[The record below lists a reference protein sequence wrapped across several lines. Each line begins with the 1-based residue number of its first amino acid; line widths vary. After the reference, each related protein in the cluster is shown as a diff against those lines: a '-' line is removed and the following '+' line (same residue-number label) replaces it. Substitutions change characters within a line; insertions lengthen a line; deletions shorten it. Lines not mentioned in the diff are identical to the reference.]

1 MATNDEYGDGVYV
14 YDVNENLI
22 VYYGRGSK
30 SPVSKFHKRRFQFK
44 GISYNSNEEGLSALP
59 KRFFFHKS
67 PKTQNMSW
75 AEYEISELRN
85 MFLEKFTQNQDLKE
99 WLIKTGNANIGLTE
113 DCLSGKEDLHFAM
126 SFG

>member
-1 MATNDEYGDGVYV
+1 
-14 YDVNENLI
+14 
-22 VYYGRGSK
+22 
-30 SPVSKFHKRRFQFK
+30 
-44 GISYNSNEEGLSALP
+44 
-59 KRFFFHKS
+59 
-67 PKTQNMSW
+67 MSW

-113 DCLSGKEDLHFAM
+113 DCVSGKEDLHFAM